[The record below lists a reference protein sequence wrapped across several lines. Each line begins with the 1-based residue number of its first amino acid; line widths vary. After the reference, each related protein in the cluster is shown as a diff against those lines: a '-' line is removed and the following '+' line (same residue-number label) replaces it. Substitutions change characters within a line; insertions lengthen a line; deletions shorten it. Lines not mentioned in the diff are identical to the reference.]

1 MKLVIS
7 DNTRDKAD
15 AYTTTKELN
24 DIIDKLRS
32 LGCKI
37 KYKEV

>member
-1 MKLVIS
+1 MKLIIS
-7 DNTRDKAD
+7 DNEDDTAD
-15 AYTTTKELN
+15 VHVSRAELI

-37 KYKEV
+37 EKED